1 MENYLFIRKNN
12 QEGQEPILVVSSELF
27 ETMKMSDAYGDYG
40 QQITAEDAGDSIEL
54 LTEKAVKI
62 ANEAYND
69 FHNYEGEDLVQKWS
83 VDDVINA
90 YDYSLEGFDAVVE
103 NEDLKEDIDYEYD
116 GMEVKG
122 HTFWDGHNW
131 KTITIE
137 QDIYE
142 PTHEVI
148 TDKELV
154 KELQEAIENKE
165 FKKDGF
171 GQTIYEFGQWCII
184 SSQYQGSFESFAI
197 TEIE

>member
-12 QEGQEPILVVSSELF
+12 QEGQEPILAVSPEIF
-27 ETMKMSDAYGDYG
+27 KTMKMSDAYDDYG
-40 QQITAEDAGDSIEL
+40 QHISPGDAGDSIEL
-54 LTEKAVKI
+54 LSEKAVKV

-69 FHNYEGEDLVQKWS
+69 FHNYEGEEEVQKWS

-90 YDYSLEGFDAVVE
+90 YDYDSEGFDAVAHNKE
-103 NEDLKEDIDYEYD
+103 LKEGKDYIYSA
-116 GMEVKG
+116 MTVKG
-122 HTFWDGHNW
+122 YTYWDGHNW

-154 KELQEAIENKE
+154 DELHEAIKNKE
-165 FKKDGF
+165 FFKDGF
-171 GQTIYEFGQWCII
+171 GQTIYKSGKWNLI
-184 SSQYQGSFESFAI
+184 SSQFQGSFEDFAI
-197 TEIE
+197 TEL